1 MAHDASLL
9 MKMPLGV
16 QGDDAWQSLLRSV
29 FAFGRRWRL
38 LLVRLGVQEEFPPWL
53 QWQLV

>member
-9 MKMPLGV
+9 MKMPLGA

-29 FAFGRRWRL
+29 FAFGRRRCL
-38 LLVRLGVQEEFPPWL
+38 LLVRLGVQEEFPPWV